1 MDNCFV
7 ICGFILRNFSEGGL
21 FLILNFSLLMSLYS
35 KRGVSAQKEEV
46 HAAVKNLN
54 QGIVPHAFCKI
65 YPDFLGGDEVFVN
78 IMHADGAGTK
88 SILAYL
94 YWKETGDI
102 SVWKGIAQDAIVMN
116 LDDLLCVGVYDNIV
130 FNSTIDRNKN
140 LIPGEV
146 LEQIITG
153 SQELFDQLK
162 NFGVNIHYLG
172 GETADV
178 GDVVRTIAVNGTMTS
193 RWPKN
198 KIISNEKI
206 QAGDVIVGY
215 ASFGQSTYET
225 TYNSGI
231 GSNGLTSARHDVLGK
246 FYAENYKESYDTGL
260 DDEIVYIGKHRLS
273 DKLTVDRCSLIE
285 KEQTAAPEQR
295 ITVNEQRSTNNEQFA
310 TTIGQLILSPTRT
323 YAPVMKGLLEKHFD
337 KIHGLIHCSGGG
349 QTKCMKYLPELV
361 SDGSKPSR
369 HLKIIKDN
377 LFEPP
382 EIFNIIKQ
390 NSGSNNKEM
399 YEVFNMGC
407 RLEIYCDAADADLM
421 IAAASEFGI
430 AAQVIGR
437 VEESDKK
444 ELVIRLKDGEIK
456 Y

>member
-1 MDNCFV
+1 
-7 ICGFILRNFSEGGL
+7 
-21 FLILNFSLLMSLYS
+21 MSLYS

-46 HAAVKNLN
+46 HAAVKNLD
-54 QGIVPHAFCKI
+54 QGLYPHAFCKV
-65 YPDFLGGDEVFVN
+65 YPDFLGGDDDFVN

-116 LDDLLCVGVYDNIV
+116 LDDLLCVGIYDNIV

-146 LEQIITG
+146 LEQVING

-162 NFGVNIHYLG
+162 SFGVNIHYLG

-193 RWPKN
+193 RWPKS
-198 KIISNEKI
+198 KIISNDKI
-206 QAGDVIVGY
+206 KPGDVIVGF
-215 ASFGQSTYET
+215 ASYGQSTYET
-225 TYNSGI
+225 DYNSGL
-231 GSNGLTSARHDVLGK
+231 GSNGLTSARHDVLSK
-246 FYAENYKESYDTGL
+246 FYAENFKESYDNGL
-260 DDEIVYIGKHRLS
+260 DDEVVYIGKHRLNEPLS
-273 DKLTVDRCSLIE
+273 VDSWSLADKEHDS
-285 KEQTAAPEQR
+285 APEQR
-295 ITVNEQRSTNNEQFA
+295 TTN
-310 TTIGQLILSPTRT
+310 IGQLILSPTRT
-323 YAPVMKGLLEKHFD
+323 YAPVLKPLLENHFD

-349 QTKCMKYLPELV
+349 QTKCMKYLPDLPSDV
-361 SDGSKPSR
+361 SSDGLTKKR
-369 HLKIIKDN
+369 YLKVIKDN

-382 EIFNIIKQ
+382 EIFNIIKE

-407 RLEIYCDAADADLM
+407 RLEIYCDAANADTM
-421 IAAASEFGI
+421 IAAANEFGI

-437 VEESDKK
+437 VEESEKK
-444 ELVIRLKDGEIK
+444 ELVIRLKDEEIR